1 MANNKVKFNLWNVY
15 YAPLLT
21 NTTSK
26 IEYGAPIAIPGAV
39 SLSLDKTVAGLI
51 QKKDLKSAYTACFQ
65 AFFLLLIL
73 CCVVYGE
80 QLKC

>member
-26 IEYGAPIAIPGAV
+26 IEYGTPIAIPGAV
-39 SLSLDKTVAGLI
+39 SLSLDPTGENN
-51 QKKDLKSAYTACFQ
+51 
-65 AFFLLLIL
+65 LLLL
-73 CCVVYGE
+73 RRYLRFKSMALRDKVPF
-80 QLKC
+80 

>member
-26 IEYGAPIAIPGAV
+26 IEYGTPIAIPGCRFTQSRSHGREHAV
-39 SLSLDKTVAGLI
+39 
-51 QKKDLKSAYTACFQ
+51 
-65 AFFLLLIL
+65 L
-73 CCVVYGE
+73 C
-80 QLKC
+80 